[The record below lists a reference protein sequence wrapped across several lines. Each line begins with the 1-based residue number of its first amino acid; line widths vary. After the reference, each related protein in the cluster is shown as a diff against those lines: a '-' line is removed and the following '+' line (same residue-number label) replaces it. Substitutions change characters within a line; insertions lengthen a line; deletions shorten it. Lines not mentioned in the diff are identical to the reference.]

1 MELGE
6 APSTKAGEDVEAYFS
21 RNKDYWMLRADDM
34 AEKEGL
40 EVSTKQLKKAAK
52 KMAEEFFQS
61 EQEKGQWL

>member
-6 APSTKAGEDVEAYFS
+6 APSVKKGEDADGYFS
-21 RNKDYWMLRADDM
+21 RNKDYWMLRADEV

-40 EVSTKQLKKAAK
+40 DVSTKQLKKAAK

-61 EQEKGQWL
+61 EKDKDQ